1 MATSIFELVGRISI
15 DGMNKMEKAIAGI
28 DAKLKAAE
36 NGFKSFGEKAEAAG
50 EKLAGFGEGVSKYLG
65 LPIAGIG
72 TAAAGVAIQW
82 DSAAA
87 QMANSLGLTTEQAE
101 GFTETAKRIW
111 SEGFGSTEEVIDAI
125 SQVGVNLSNLPAED
139 LERITTLTI
148 AFNKSFGTDS
158 AESTRTM
165 NTLMA
170 NFGITAEEALD
181 LMTYGMQNGA
191 NISGDL
197 LDVLNEYGTQFANM
211 GFSSEEFMDMLVRGS
226 QAGIFS
232 MDKLG
237 DSVKE
242 SFLKISEGG
251 DEQADWL
258 KKMGLNTKQ
267 VMNDIAAGGDKS
279 NAAFMSVMAGI
290 AAIPNEADRT
300 RAAIALLGTP
310 IEDLGPQYATFFSET
325 SEGLEGVEG
334 GAQRTADNMEQTFG
348 QRFQST
354 LNKTMLALE
363 PLGNILLDL
372 AEEYLPKIEAK
383 VEQLSNWFG
392 SLSAENRKWIVI
404 LGLAAVAAG
413 PLLVVFGNLI
423 RVFGFFGKGMG
434 NLIGLFVKNEKGV
447 SKAGNVFRGFG
458 NIVRSTGN
466 VLKSIGTGAVNV
478 FKGSLNLLTTV
489 FTKVGAAARLL
500 GSGALTVLRG
510 AFSFITSAGRTLI
523 SVGIRIASFL
533 GNVIPMAARVLG
545 TALRFLALTPMGLI
559 ITAVT
564 AAIAIGI
571 ALYKNWDTVKVYL
584 TAAWTVIKNAFQTG
598 TRAAISFVTNL
609 YSGAVAK
616 FNSLRSTASTVFN
629 NIKTA
634 ITSRIR
640 EAVSTGLSFVS
651 NLVSG
656 AREKFNTVFS
666 TAKSIFGKVKSAIT
680 KPIEEAKTT
689 VSGIIDNIIGF
700 FDNLK
705 GKFKFPKID
714 IPIPKI
720 SLTTAT
726 KNVLGK
732 DITYPTGFDVD
743 WYDQGGIFNKPSIIG
758 VGERRPEF
766 VGALDD
772 LRQIVREEAGSGT
785 GSISVEIPVIL
796 DGREIARV
804 TAPHLERERQFIE
817 RQDARNRGRRL

>member
-15 DGMNKMEKAIAGI
+15 DGVNKMEKAIAGI
-28 DAKLKAAE
+28 DAKLKKAE
-36 NGFKSFGEKAEAAG
+36 SGFKSFGEKADKAG
-50 EKLAGFGEGVSKYLG
+50 EKLAGFGEGVSKFLG
-65 LPIAGIG
+65 LPIAAVGG
-72 TAAAGVAIQW
+72 AAAGVAMQW

-101 GFTETAKRIW
+101 GFTETAKKIW

-251 DEQADWL
+251 DDQEKWL

-348 QRFQST
+348 QRLQAT
-354 LNKTMLALE
+354 LNKAALALE

-372 AEEYLPKIEAK
+372 AEEYLPKIEKK

-392 SLSAENRKWIVI
+392 SLSEQQRKWIVI

-423 RVFGFFGKGMG
+423 RVFGFFSKGMG
-434 NLIGLFVKNEKGV
+434 NFIGLFVRNADGV
-447 SKAGNVFRGFG
+447 SKAGNAFRMFG
-458 NIVRSTGN
+458 NVIRGTGN
-466 VLKSIGTGAVNV
+466 VIKSIGTGAVNV

-489 FTKVGAAARLL
+489 FTKVGSAARLL
-500 GSGALTVLRG
+500 GSGAMTVLRG
-510 AFSFITSAGRTLI
+510 AFSFVTSAGRTLI
-523 SVGIRIASFL
+523 SVGLRIASFL

-545 TALRFLALTPMGLI
+545 TALRFLALTPMGLV

-584 TAAWTVIKNAFQTG
+584 MAAWTVIKNAFQTG

-616 FNSLRSTASTVFN
+616 FNSLRSTVSTVFT

-634 ITSRIR
+634 ITSKVR
-640 EAVSTGLSFVS
+640 EAVTTGLSFVS

-666 TAKSIFGKVKSAIT
+666 TAKSIFGKVKDAIT

-689 VSGIIDNIIGF
+689 VSGIIDSIIGF

-720 SLTTAT
+720 ELETAT
-726 KNVLGK
+726 KTVLGK
-732 DITYPTGFDVD
+732 DITYPTGFGVE
-743 WYDQGGIFNKPSIIG
+743 WYDKGGIFNSPSIIG
-758 VGERRPEF
+758 VGEKRPEF

-772 LRQIVREEAGSGT
+772 LRQIVREEAGSRT